1 MSNFTRSGGRAKIWQ
16 SITNL
21 SCCSLDLI
29 TNQTRVMKAFAFV
42 MLFGFSISTV
52 AAQSLERR
60 SFIEGCQDEAPAGPS
75 EADVAN
81 LYLNQCGD
89 TPAEVIKSS
98 IMSGNDCDWTVE
110 YTYSIKCGSF
120 EGEIKIP
127 YTGGDRTPPLLN
139 EGAQVPSGATG
150 LNLCFNQAPSG
161 PKLSTIAGLYTDNCG
176 EVLVEKFGSPQ
187 GDDCSWTAN
196 YKYTIMDTCGNMLA
210 DLDIHYSGGDT
221 QAPQLNKGS
230 EVPTGMNGLNL
241 CYDQKPLGPTEAE
254 IAALYW
260 DNCGTVTV
268 TKTLTTEKGND
279 DCKWLSAFEYT
290 IQDDCGNFAEPI
302 FIEYMGGDSEAPVLS
317 GVPANTEVSCIDLI
331 PAAANVTATDNCT
344 ANVEVI
350 LNENYDNL
358 GLACEGGELVRTWSA
373 MDLCGNMAVVGTQTI
388 VVLPAPMAEFAPVSP
403 ETISCEAAFNFQVED
418 LLYSNGISK
427 SACSI
432 QGSVS
437 GTVTPNFTLCGGDIT
452 VNWTYSDDC
461 GRTINAEKVYT
472 VTPAPAATL
481 DATDNTP
488 LSCEEASSYV
498 AGSLG
503 YSNGLEGDCSINGS
517 IAPIQKNLFDACG
530 GKITVNYIGEDTCGN
545 PLSTL
550 VDIVVLPAPA
560 AEFEAIDVESELSCS
575 DASGYVAAALNYS
588 NGLEGDCSL
597 DGSVNPE
604 QVNDFDS
611 CGGKITITWTGE
623 DACGNPLSA
632 TVDINVLPAPEASVT
647 TPELPTSIDCA
658 DAVSFTAGDATYT
671 NGLTGDC
678 EISGSLVA
686 NVVKEYDS
694 CGGKITITY
703 NGEDACGRPLSAG
716 PFDVDVNPAPMAEI
730 IDGPGDIV
738 ISCVDVDGFVPD
750 TLNYSN
756 GLAGTCEISGS
767 VTGVLSGTSTI
778 CGGELL
784 VTWDFVDECGR
795 ELYYEQFVTVTPA
808 PEASFEETEHEDI
821 TCSEAANYEAG
832 LLSYSNGLEGECGIN
847 GSVDG
852 VLSGE
857 FNSCGGLLFVDW
869 TYTDQCGRTI
879 TARKQLKVGPA
890 PEATLD
896 TLEDEML
903 SCSDA
908 DSYQADS
915 LYYTNG
921 LEGTCNISGYLE
933 PTQTNNFDECGGEI
947 TVTWSGEDVCGRA
960 LSASQTI
967 SVDPAP
973 MAEFINPL
981 PNINVTCDLADDYI
995 VTNLAYSN
1003 GLEGTCGINGD
1014 VPGVK
1019 TGSYDACGGTLYVDW
1034 KFVDDCGR
1042 EIEYRKTI
1050 TVLPAPEASV
1060 TTPELPASID
1070 CSDAAGYM
1078 AANASYTNG
1087 LTGLCEISGELEATI
1102 VPDYTV
1108 CGGKLTVTW
1117 SGYDVC
1123 QNPLSAGPI
1132 EIIVNP
1138 APEASVTT
1146 PELPTSI
1153 DCSDAAGYMAAN
1165 ASYTNGLEGTCNI
1178 SGELEATI
1186 VPDYTSCGG
1195 KLTVT
1200 WRGYD
1205 ECQRPLSAGP
1215 IEIIVNP
1222 APEAS
1227 VTTPELPTSI
1237 DCSDAAGYMAAN
1249 ASYTNGLEGT
1259 CNISGEL
1266 EATIVPDYTSCGGKL
1281 TVTWSGYDECQRPL
1295 SAGPIEIIVNPAPE
1309 ASVTTPELPA
1319 SIDCSDAA
1327 GYMAANASY
1336 TNGLEGTCNISGE
1349 LEATIVP
1356 DYTSCGGKLT
1366 VTWSGYDE
1374 CQRPLSAGPIEIIVN
1389 PAPEASVTTPLLP
1402 ASIDC
1407 SDAAGYMAANASYT
1421 NGLEGTCNIS
1431 GELEATIVPDYT
1443 SCGGKLTVTWRGL
1456 DECQRPLSAGPIEII
1471 VNPAPEASVTT
1482 PELPTSIDCS
1492 DAAGY
1497 MAANASYT
1505 NGLEGTCNI
1514 SGELEATI
1522 VPDYTSCGG
1531 KLTVTWRG
1539 YDECQRPLSAGPIEI
1554 IVNPAPEASVTIPE
1568 LPASIDC
1575 SDAAGYMAANASYTN
1590 GLEGTCNISGEL
1602 EATIVPDYTSC
1613 GGKLTVTWS
1622 GYDECQRPLSAGPIE
1637 IIVNPAPEASVT
1649 TPELPTSIDCSDAA
1663 GYMAANASYTN
1674 GLEGTCNISGELEAT
1689 IVPDYTSCG
1698 GKLTVT
1704 WSGYDECQRPLSA
1717 GPIEIIVNPAPE
1729 ASVTTPLLPTSIDC
1743 SDAAGY
1749 MAANASYTNGLE
1761 GTCNIS
1767 GELEATIVPDYTS
1780 CGGKLTVTWR
1790 GLDECQRPLSAGPI
1804 EIIVNPAPEASVTT
1818 PLLPTSIDC
1827 SDAAGYMAANASYT
1841 NGLEGTCNISGE
1853 LEATIV
1859 PDYTSCGGK
1868 LTVTWSGYDEC
1879 QRPLSAGPIE
1889 IIVNPAPEASVTTPE
1904 LPASI
1909 DCSDAAGYMAANA
1922 SYTNGLEGTCN
1933 ISGELEATIVPD
1945 YTSCGGKLTVTW
1957 SGYDECQRPLSA
1969 GPIEIIVNP
1978 APEAS
1983 VTTPLL
1989 PASIDCVDAAGY
2001 MAANASYT
2009 NGLEGT
2015 CNISGELEATIV
2027 PDYDACGGK
2036 LTVTWSGYDVCGR
2049 PLSAGP
2055 IDIEVNPA
2063 PAPVFDSIESVSIA
2077 CEDLASYEPEF
2088 LGYSNGIDG
2097 TCGINGEV
2105 QGVADEFTGS
2115 CGTFEVHFSYV
2126 SCGVEITSKQTI
2138 TVIDETAPILV
2149 GELPQGLSD
2158 VNACL
2163 SGAPAPPTEEEI
2175 EALFTD
2181 NCGNVNA
2188 TLVITSPEEN
2198 TDCLWAVLYRYTI
2211 VDDCGNYAAPVKIY
2225 HNGGDKSAPEL
2236 VGNLPEG
2243 VTGLQCLS
2251 ENPGAPDLGA
2261 IQDAYTD
2268 NCGDVMVT
2276 PFEPN
2281 IQGDDCGW
2289 TATYEYEI
2297 KDTCGNK
2304 LPNLVI
2310 VNSGAD
2316 TMAPELDGEIPM
2328 GENTVNACKDSDLG
2342 EPTEEDIAALFSDNC
2357 TDITADNVT
2366 KIEKLA
2372 IGSDCEWIR
2381 VFEYIVK
2388 DDCGNVYPTFKVN
2401 YQGGDSEGPMA
2412 TGQCTDEVMVL
2423 NTSDWDG
2430 LACPEDASLSLVDG
2444 DVISVDSEW
2453 TVGGIPAGA
2462 IGSIYGCY
2470 TDNCTAVEDLTFTVI
2485 GLEESKSDCST
2496 TLTVT
2501 FDVEDSC
2508 GNKSADPLVCT
2519 FIINDTTAPELTCP
2533 AGEDFGTVTETPD
2546 FIDKATWTDNCQG
2559 NGETADYTDV
2569 ISSSTSTSGNGVS
2582 GITFDCFYVGNSF
2595 LINFEDA
2602 IGTDI
2607 DGYNLYDVSV
2617 NEYQGQVN
2625 TEPYSL
2631 IFNSGNNRWELR
2643 LVSNAAI
2650 IAVSYVNTF
2659 EPSCNSSDWTDVHPD
2674 CSILDVIC
2682 ESGSVEEY
2690 TLVRTFTA
2698 DDGCGNI
2705 GECETTY
2712 TWTIGQACDDVAP
2725 VLECPADED
2734 FGIVQTAPT
2743 AFATSAPYSD
2753 EGNAGGTTETY
2764 SDVDS
2769 SEQYFGEST
2778 ELSIGCIEDGVL
2790 FAVVNFVR
2798 TGFNGDGIAEY
2809 ATGTRDDAPE
2819 LTYELIYDS
2828 STSTW
2833 ITEEYQNGVF
2843 LSNIWFSPSS
2853 DNAPSCDPADWDIN
2867 SSRCDSIF
2875 VDCGFAELDYT
2886 EYTKTRTF
2894 TATDDCGNED
2904 TCDVVYTW
2912 VIDNEP
2918 SARNSSYTVGSN
2930 SDVRPLSLTGSKEES
2945 KIDFKAFPVPF
2956 DNEVTLTYE
2965 FDYRTDVTIEF
2976 FDTKGLLVLTETNTR
2991 YVAGSTGRTKLDL
3004 SRTSNQVFYV
3014 KLTTNQGSVTKKL
3027 VSSGK

>member
-403 ETISCEAAFNFQVED
+403 ETISCEAAFNFQAED

-647 TPELPTSIDCA
+647 TPEFAESLSCEEA
-658 DAVSFTAGDATYT
+658 NAFNAANATYT
-671 NGLTGDC
+671 NGLDGTC
-678 EISGSLVA
+678 NISGELEATVQNSYG
-686 NVVKEYDS
+686 N
-694 CGGKITITY
+694 CGGFITVSY
-703 NGEDACGRPLSAG
+703 SGEDACGRPLNAG
-716 PFDVDVNPAPMAEI
+716 PFEIIVIPAPQPTVSVPEF
-730 IDGPGDIV
+730 PSDIMC
-738 ISCVDVDGFVPD
+738 SEAANFTAADA
-750 TLNYSN
+750 TYSN
-756 GLAGTCEISGS
+756 GLDGTACGL
-767 VTGVLSGTSTI
+767 TGAINADVDFNYDL
-778 CGGELL
+778 CGGTITVNYLTKDACDRDL
-784 VTWDFVDECGR
+784 MAGPFVIN
-795 ELYYEQFVTVTPA
+795 VTPA

-1366 VTWSGYDE
+1366 VTW
-1374 CQRPLSAGPIEIIVN
+1374 
-1389 PAPEASVTTPLLP
+1389 
-1402 ASIDC
+1402 
-1407 SDAAGYMAANASYT
+1407 
-1421 NGLEGTCNIS
+1421 
-1431 GELEATIVPDYT
+1431 
-1443 SCGGKLTVTWRGL
+1443 RGL
-1456 DECQRPLSAGPIEII
+1456 
-1471 VNPAPEASVTT
+1471 
-1482 PELPTSIDCS
+1482 
-1492 DAAGY
+1492 
-1497 MAANASYT
+1497 
-1505 NGLEGTCNI
+1505 
-1514 SGELEATI
+1514 
-1522 VPDYTSCGG
+1522 
-1531 KLTVTWRG
+1531 
-1539 YDECQRPLSAGPIEI
+1539 
-1554 IVNPAPEASVTIPE
+1554 
-1568 LPASIDC
+1568 
-1575 SDAAGYMAANASYTN
+1575 
-1590 GLEGTCNISGEL
+1590 
-1602 EATIVPDYTSC
+1602 
-1613 GGKLTVTWS
+1613 
-1622 GYDECQRPLSAGPIE
+1622 
-1637 IIVNPAPEASVT
+1637 
-1649 TPELPTSIDCSDAA
+1649 
-1663 GYMAANASYTN
+1663 
-1674 GLEGTCNISGELEAT
+1674 
-1689 IVPDYTSCG
+1689 
-1698 GKLTVT
+1698 
-1704 WSGYDECQRPLSA
+1704 DECQRPLSA

-1818 PLLPTSIDC
+1818 PELPTSIDC

-2569 ISSSTSTSGNGVS
+2569 LTEEQGEVAYVEGDYVFTFEAGYVLTLGGQPAGTQNDKPYYAGSITTNGNPSPQYGTFEVIYNSGSGQYEVMQDFGNGPFVAGTASADAFETCDADAWYFEEQDGHNKAFTLECPEYSSTT
-2582 GITFDCFYVGNSF
+2582 T
-2595 LINFEDA
+2595 
-2602 IGTDI
+2602 
-2607 DGYNLYDVSV
+2607 
-2617 NEYQGQVN
+2617 
-2625 TEPYSL
+2625 
-2631 IFNSGNNRWELR
+2631 
-2643 LVSNAAI
+2643 
-2650 IAVSYVNTF
+2650 
-2659 EPSCNSSDWTDVHPD
+2659 
-2674 CSILDVIC
+2674 
-2682 ESGSVEEY
+2682 Y